1 MRRFSKRLSSTA
13 PAFKKSGWQIFL
25 IKRPLLIFDPKHH
38 SQPVF
43 IKFSHRHHYFCSGRL
58 LLQLSRLTSSSFL
71 SYLNMRL
78 QKIIVGAAV
87 LFTSADSRVLIT
99 RGDNNT
105 QTISQKRAQAV
116 KEAFEFAWY
125 GYHTFAF
132 PNDELHPQNNT
143 FSDSRNGWG
152 ASAVDALSTAIL
164 MESQDV
170 VTTILEYIPSINFN
184 VSKSNEPVSLF
195 ETTIR
200 YLGGMLSG
208 VDLLSGPYQHLTGS
222 PDEITALKLQ
232 AVSLANKM
240 RFAFD
245 TPTGIP
251 ANNLNFKGENF
262 DLSDGTG
269 LAVAGTLVLEWTRL
283 SDMVNVLDFANL
295 TQHAEEYLL
304 HPKYKNVTIQP
315 LPGLR
320 GTNIDIRTGAF
331 LDAAGGWGGGDD
343 SYYEYLIKMFVYDP
357 VNFSNYKDEWLQAVG
372 SSASSEISSHPYS
385 RPDLT
390 FLANWDGQDAI
401 LKSGHLACFAGGN
414 WILGGLVLGNQTLI
428 ELGQNLTDS
437 CSATYTSTLTG
448 IGPEAW
454 MWEDVNLFE
463 GEDVEEEE
471 FIRDNGF
478 NITDAS
484 YSLRPEVLESLY
496 YAYRATGDKKYQ
508 DWSWNAFKAINA
520 TCRTGSGFSAITNVN
535 APHGGSFTNFQ
546 ESFMFAETFKYAW
559 LIQAEDSKVHVAKM
573 GQEQTWVLN
582 TEGHPFKVRSQQAQ
596 Q

>member
-1 MRRFSKRLSSTA
+1 MRLYKILVGA
-13 PAFKKSGWQIFL
+13 IV
-25 IKRPLLIFDPKHH
+25 
-38 SQPVF
+38 VF
-43 IKFSHRHHYFCSGRL
+43 
-58 LLQLSRLTSSSFL
+58 TSSANSHIL
-71 SYLNMRL
+71 PIARTNN
-78 QKIIVGAAV
+78 
-87 LFTSADSRVLIT
+87 DT
-99 RGDNNT
+99 RT
-105 QTISQKRAQAV
+105 VPQKRAQAV

-132 PNDELHPQNNT
+132 PNDELHPLNNT

-152 ASAVDALSTAIL
+152 ATAVDALSTAIL

-184 VSKSNEPVSLF
+184 VSKGNEPVSLF

-208 VDLLSGPYQHLTGS
+208 VDLLTGPYQHLTES
-222 PDEITALKLQ
+222 PDEITALKIQ

-240 RFAFD
+240 KFAFD

-251 ANNLNFKGENF
+251 ANNLDFKGEHY
-262 DLSDGTG
+262 DIDQSTG

-283 SDMVNVLDFANL
+283 SDMVHVTKFANL
-295 TQHAEEYLL
+295 TQTAEEYLL
-304 HPKYKNVTIQP
+304 HPTYRNATIQP

-320 GTNIDIRTGAF
+320 GTNIDLRTGAF

-343 SYYEYLIKMFVYDP
+343 SYFEYLIKMFVYDP
-357 VNFSNYKDEWLQAVG
+357 VHFSDYKDEWLHAVE
-372 SSASSEISSHPYS
+372 SSSSSEISSHPYS

-390 FLANWDGQDAI
+390 FLSDWIEQDVI
-401 LKSGHLACFAGGN
+401 PRSSHLACFAGGN

-437 CSATYTSTLTG
+437 CAATYAVTLTG

-454 MWEDVNLFE
+454 KWEDVNLFE
-463 GEDVEEEE
+463 EEDVVEDR
-471 FIRDNGF
+471 FIKENGF
-478 NITDAS
+478 NMTNPS
-484 YSLRPEVLESLY
+484 YDLRPEVLESLY

-520 TCRTGSGFSAITNVN
+520 TCRTGSGFSAVTNVN
-535 APHGGSFTNFQ
+535 ATHGGNYLNFQ
-546 ESFMFAETFKYAW
+546 ESFVFAETFKYAW
-559 LIQAEDSKVHVAKM
+559 LIQAEDSKVHVAKK
-573 GQEQTWVLN
+573 GEEQTWVFN

-596 Q
+596 

>member
-1 MRRFSKRLSSTA
+1 MRWFSKRLSSTA
-13 PAFKKSGWQIFL
+13 PAFKKSGWQVFL
-25 IKRPLLIFDPKHH
+25 IKRPLLIFDPRHH

-43 IKFSHRHHYFCSGRL
+43 IKFSHRHHYFRSGCL
-58 LLQLSRLTSSSFL
+58 LLQLSRLTSSPFL

-99 RGDNNT
+99 RSDNNT
-105 QTISQKRAQAV
+105 QTVSQKRAQAV

-125 GYHTFAF
+125 GYRTFAF

-320 GTNIDIRTGAF
+320 GTNIDLRTGAF
-331 LDAAGGWGGGDD
+331 LDAVGGWGGGDD

-357 VNFSNYKDEWLQAVG
+357 VHFSNYKDEWLQAVE

-390 FLANWDGQDAI
+390 FLAKWDGQDAI

-437 CSATYTSTLTG
+437 CAATYTATLTG

-454 MWEDVNLFE
+454 KWEDVNLFE
-463 GEDVEEEE
+463 GEDVEEDK

-484 YSLRPEVLESLY
+484 YNLRPEVLESLY

-520 TCRTGSGFSAITNVN
+520 TCRTGSGFSAISNVN
-535 APHGGSFTNFQ
+535 APHGGTFSNFQ
-546 ESFMFAETFKYAW
+546 ESFIFAETFKYAW
-559 LIQAEDSKVHVAKM
+559 LIQAEDSKMHVAKM
-573 GQEQTWVLN
+573 GEEQTWVLN

>member
-1 MRRFSKRLSSTA
+1 MIFQAASATA
-13 PAFKKSGWQIFL
+13 PAFQNSGWRSFL
-25 IKRPLLIFDPKHH
+25 IKRSFRIFDQRHQP
-38 SQPVF
+38 QPVF
-43 IKFSHRHHYFCSGRL
+43 IRFSYRHHYLCSGCL
-58 LLQLSRLTSSSFL
+58 LLQPPRLASSAFL
-71 SYLNMRL
+71 SHLNMRL
-78 QKIIVGAAV
+78 QKIILGATV
-87 LFTSADSRVLIT
+87 LFTSSANSRFLIT
-99 RGDNNT
+99 RSDNDT
-105 QTISQKRAQAV
+105 HTVSQKRAQAV

-132 PNDELHPQNNT
+132 PNDELHPINNT

-152 ASAVDALSTAIL
+152 ATAVDALSTAIL

-184 VSKSNEPVSLF
+184 VSKGNEPVSLF

-208 VDLLSGPYQHLTGS
+208 VDLLTGPYQHLAES
-222 PDEITALKLQ
+222 PDDITALKVQ

-251 ANNLNFKGENF
+251 ANNLNFKEENF
-262 DLSDGTG
+262 DLSDSTG

-320 GTNIDIRTGAF
+320 GTNIDLCTGAF

-357 VNFSNYKDEWLQAVG
+357 VNFSRYKDEWLQAVE
-372 SSASSEISSHPYS
+372 SSASSEICSHPYS

-390 FLANWDGQDAI
+390 FLASWDGQDAI
-401 LKSGHLACFAGGN
+401 LRSSHLACFAGGN

-437 CSATYTSTLTG
+437 CAATYTATLIG
-448 IGPEAW
+448 IGPETW
-454 MWEDVNLFE
+454 TWEDVNLFE
-463 GEDVEEEE
+463 EEDVEEDK

-478 NITDAS
+478 NITNPS
-484 YSLRPEVLESLY
+484 YDLRPEVLESLY

-520 TCRTGSGFSAITNVN
+520 TCRTGSGFSAINNVN
-535 APHGGSFTNFQ
+535 APHGGSFVNFQ

-573 GQEQTWVLN
+573 GEEQTWVLN
-582 TEGHPFKVRSQQAQ
+582 TEGHPLKIRSQQAQ

>member
-1 MRRFSKRLSSTA
+1 MRLHKILVGA
-13 PAFKKSGWQIFL
+13 IV
-25 IKRPLLIFDPKHH
+25 
-38 SQPVF
+38 VF
-43 IKFSHRHHYFCSGRL
+43 
-58 LLQLSRLTSSSFL
+58 TSSANSH
-71 SYLNMRL
+71 
-78 QKIIVGAAV
+78 
-87 LFTSADSRVLIT
+87 LIPVAINNDT
-99 RGDNNT
+99 RT
-105 QTISQKRAQAV
+105 VSQKRAQAV
-116 KEAFEFAWY
+116 KEAFGFAWY

-132 PNDELHPQNNT
+132 PNDEIHPLNNS

-152 ASAVDALSTAIL
+152 ATAVDALSTAIL

-184 VSKSNEPVSLF
+184 VSKGNEPVSLF

-208 VDLLSGPYQHLTGS
+208 VDLLTGPYQHLTES
-222 PDEITALKLQ
+222 PDEITALKIQ

-240 RFAFD
+240 KFAFD

-251 ANNLNFKGENF
+251 ANNLDFKGEHY
-262 DLSDGTG
+262 DLDQSTG

-283 SDMVNVLDFANL
+283 SDMVHVPDFANL
-295 TQHAEEYLL
+295 TQIAEEYLL
-304 HPKYKNVTIQP
+304 HPTYRNVTIQP

-320 GTNIDIRTGAF
+320 GTNIDLRTGAF

-357 VNFSNYKDEWLQAVG
+357 VYFSDYKDEWLQAVE
-372 SSASSEISSHPYS
+372 SSASSDISSHPYS

-390 FLANWDGQDAI
+390 FLSDWIEQDTI
-401 LKSGHLACFAGGN
+401 LRSSHLACFAGGN

-437 CSATYTSTLTG
+437 CAATYAATLTS

-454 MWEDVNLFE
+454 KWEDVNLFE
-463 GEDVEEEE
+463 EEDVEEDK
-471 FIRDNGF
+471 FIKENGF
-478 NITDAS
+478 NMTNPS
-484 YSLRPEVLESLY
+484 YDLRPEVLESLY

-520 TCRTGSGFSAITNVN
+520 TCRTGSGFSAVTNVN
-535 APHGGSFTNFQ
+535 ATHGGNYLNFQ
-546 ESFMFAETFKYAW
+546 ESFVFAETFKYAW
-559 LIQAEDSKVHVAKM
+559 LIQAEDSKVHVAKK
-573 GQEQTWVLN
+573 GEEQTWVFN